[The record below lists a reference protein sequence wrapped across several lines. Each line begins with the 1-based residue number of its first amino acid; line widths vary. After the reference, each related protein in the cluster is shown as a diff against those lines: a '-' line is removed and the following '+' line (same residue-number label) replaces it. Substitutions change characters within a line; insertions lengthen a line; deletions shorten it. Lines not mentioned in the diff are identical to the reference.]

1 MRYDKEIYFEK
12 LNPGKLNEETGNY
25 DDEVVAV
32 SILDWASIMNTSDDT
47 KQLVYGNIKQQ
58 ALTIQIQNVF
68 DGAFDRIRFNGKYYR
83 VDSERTLGI
92 KQTFIVSEIQ

>member
-12 LNPGKLNEETGNY
+12 LNPGKLNEETGN

-32 SILDWASIMNTSDDT
+32 STLDWASIMNTSDDT

-68 DGAFDRIRFNGKYYR
+68 VGAFDRIRFNGKYYR
-83 VDSERTLGI
+83 VGSERTLGL